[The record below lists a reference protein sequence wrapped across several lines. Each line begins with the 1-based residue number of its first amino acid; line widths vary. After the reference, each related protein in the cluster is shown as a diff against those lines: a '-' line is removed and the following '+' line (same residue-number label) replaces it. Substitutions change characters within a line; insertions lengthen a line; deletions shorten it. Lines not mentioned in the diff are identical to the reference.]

1 MCAGL
6 TRDPP
11 PPFFGSVHS
20 KGVAKA
26 DSGSAHSKGHAGQST
41 YGQNCHQPSIGARKK
56 LRRGAME
63 SDATFY
69 RGSVKKNRSKV
80 NKKARGLGSPRSE
93 LYTARYSLKDDLPNE
108 LDVAGFARSNG
119 RSAVEV
125 ANGVGHLAETAILRT
140 GRRCAPVGREILE
153 AYITIWGSASKCGH
167 GSHSG
172 G

>member
-56 LRRGAME
+56 LKWGAME
-63 SDATFY
+63 SDAIFY

-93 LYTARYSLKDDLPNE
+93 LYTARYSLEDDLPNE
-108 LDVAGFARSNG
+108 LDVAGFARPDR

-125 ANGVGHLAETAILRT
+125 SDRVRHQTESARAEI
-140 GRRCAPVGREILE
+140 RRAPVGGEILG
-153 AYITIWGSASKCGH
+153 AYIPVGGGGSKCGQ
-167 GSHSG
+167 GANSRG
-172 G
+172 